1 MVYRVYVEKKEAL
14 ANEARALLEDLRA
27 FLGIQS
33 LTGLRLFNR
42 YDLEGISRELFDY
55 AVQTVLSEPQLDTVT
70 SEVPQG
76 DTVFAVEYLPGQY
89 DQRADSAAQCIQILS
104 QGERPTVRT
113 ARVYVLEGELTAEQV
128 EAVKKYVINPVE
140 SREASLELPETLRM
154 EYDIPTTVRTVEGFT
169 SMDAAALDALRD
181 ELGLAMDLDDL
192 KFLQGYFRD
201 DEGRD
206 PTITEIRVVDT
217 YWSDHCR
224 HTTFSTHID
233 QVEIHD
239 AAIQAAY
246 ERYLAARVEVYGEEK
261 AAKRPQTLM
270 DIATIGA
277 KVLKKRGLLPELDES
292 QLQELAEN
300 KRVGTAAIYYAFD
313 NTINSTRYPY
323 YAYMQTYWDS
333 VGLQTRLD
341 TTVTVSDLRRM
352 GDYDLCILSTHGAY
366 YTYEYGWLWE
376 RTATEP
382 LILLSE
388 KSEFWSDLRYGFDL
402 LAHRVV
408 KVNGMYAVNGDFFRS
423 AYRGNG
429 IVLSETCEFYG
440 KNGHVDT
447 AMADGLLAGGAKAV
461 MGYVNNVYSV
471 YSRSMLW
478 ATVNRMIEGE
488 TLEQAVD
495 YAKSIYGTD
504 DIIWYNEQG
513 GRRSHAAASYAML
526 SGSRS
531 AVLPNPYTAEE
542 AAAAA

>member
-1 MVYRVYVEKKEAL
+1 MEHDMLRRFGCAL
-14 ANEARALLEDLRA
+14 CVLAFALTALPTAA
-27 FLGIQS
+27 FAQQPEEQAAVQQS
-33 LTGLRLFNR
+33 LSATDVREMQQADAAVTALTG
-42 YDLEGISRELFDY
+42 GSDY
-55 AVQTVLSEPQLDTVT
+55 AQMTED
-70 SEVPQG
+70 
-76 DTVFAVEYLPGQY
+76 
-89 DQRADSAAQCIQILS
+89 
-104 QGERPTVRT
+104 ERT
-113 ARVYVLEGELTAEQV
+113 
-128 EAVKKYVINPVE
+128 
-140 SREASLELPETLRM
+140 
-154 EYDIPTTVRTVEGFT
+154 
-169 SMDAAALDALRD
+169 DAALQQLDALTAQGLVKQGSVYTD
-181 ELGLAMDLDDL
+181 AENGMISFTYSCGALGGILLT
-192 KFLQGYFRD
+192 
-201 DEGRD
+201 D
-206 PTITEIRVVDT
+206 PEEENT
-217 YWSDHCR
+217 
-224 HTTFSTHID
+224 
-233 QVEIHD
+233 
-239 AAIQAAY
+239 AA
-246 ERYLAARVEVYGEEK
+246 
-261 AAKRPQTLM
+261 
-270 DIATIGA
+270 
-277 KVLKKRGLLPELDES
+277 LPELDES

-333 VGLQTRLD
+333 VGLQTDLD

-352 GDYDLCILSTHGAY
+352 GRYDLCILSTHGAY
-366 YTYEYGWLWE
+366 YTYEYGWLWK

-388 KSEFWSDLRYGFDL
+388 KSEFWSDLRYGLDL

-513 GRRSHAAASYAML
+513 GRRPHAAASYAML
-526 SGSRS
+526 SGDRS
-531 AVLPNPYTAEE
+531 AALPNPYTAADVD
-542 AAAAA
+542 AAA

>member
-1 MVYRVYVEKKEAL
+1 MEHDMLRRFGCAL
-14 ANEARALLEDLRA
+14 CALVFALTALPTAA
-27 FLGIQS
+27 FAQQPEEQAAVQQS
-33 LTGLRLFNR
+33 LSATDVREMQQADAAVTALTG
-42 YDLEGISRELFDY
+42 GSDY
-55 AVQTVLSEPQLDTVT
+55 AQMTED
-70 SEVPQG
+70 
-76 DTVFAVEYLPGQY
+76 
-89 DQRADSAAQCIQILS
+89 
-104 QGERPTVRT
+104 ERT
-113 ARVYVLEGELTAEQV
+113 
-128 EAVKKYVINPVE
+128 
-140 SREASLELPETLRM
+140 
-154 EYDIPTTVRTVEGFT
+154 
-169 SMDAAALDALRD
+169 DAALQQLDALTAQGLVKQGSVYTD
-181 ELGLAMDLDDL
+181 AENGMISFTYSCGALGGILLT
-192 KFLQGYFRD
+192 
-201 DEGRD
+201 D
-206 PTITEIRVVDT
+206 PEEENT
-217 YWSDHCR
+217 
-224 HTTFSTHID
+224 
-233 QVEIHD
+233 
-239 AAIQAAY
+239 AA
-246 ERYLAARVEVYGEEK
+246 
-261 AAKRPQTLM
+261 
-270 DIATIGA
+270 
-277 KVLKKRGLLPELDES
+277 LPELDES

-333 VGLQTRLD
+333 VGLQTDLD

-352 GDYDLCILSTHGAY
+352 GRYDLCILSTHGAY
-366 YTYEYGWLWE
+366 YTYEYGWLFKK
-376 RTATEP
+376 TATEP
-382 LILLSE
+382 LILLTERSD
-388 KSEFWSDLRYGFDL
+388 FWSDLRYGFDL

-447 AMADGLLAGGAKAV
+447 SMADGLLAGGAKAV

-526 SGSRS
+526 SGDRS
-531 AVLPNPYTAEE
+531 AALPNPYTAADVD
-542 AAAAA
+542 AAA

>member
-1 MVYRVYVEKKEAL
+1 MEHDMLRRFGCAL
-14 ANEARALLEDLRA
+14 CALVFALTALPTAA
-27 FLGIQS
+27 FAQQPEEQAAVQQS
-33 LTGLRLFNR
+33 LSATDVREMQQADAAVTALTG
-42 YDLEGISRELFDY
+42 GSDY
-55 AVQTVLSEPQLDTVT
+55 AQMTEDERTDAALQQLN
-70 SEVPQG
+70 
-76 DTVFAVEYLPGQY
+76 A
-89 DQRADSAAQCIQILS
+89 
-104 QGERPTVRT
+104 
-113 ARVYVLEGELTAEQV
+113 LTAQGL
-128 EAVKKYVINPVE
+128 VKQGSVYTDAENGMI
-140 SREASLELPETLRM
+140 SFTYSCGALGGILLTDPEEENT
-154 EYDIPTTVRTVEGFT
+154 
-169 SMDAAALDALRD
+169 AA
-181 ELGLAMDLDDL
+181 
-192 KFLQGYFRD
+192 
-201 DEGRD
+201 
-206 PTITEIRVVDT
+206 
-217 YWSDHCR
+217 
-224 HTTFSTHID
+224 
-233 QVEIHD
+233 
-239 AAIQAAY
+239 
-246 ERYLAARVEVYGEEK
+246 
-261 AAKRPQTLM
+261 
-270 DIATIGA
+270 
-277 KVLKKRGLLPELDES
+277 LPELDES

-333 VGLQTRLD
+333 VGLQTDLD

-352 GDYDLCILSTHGAY
+352 GRYDLCILSTHGAY
-366 YTYEYGWLWE
+366 YTYEYGWLFK

-382 LILLSE
+382 LILLTERSD
-388 KSEFWSDLRYGFDL
+388 FWSDLRYGFDL

-447 AMADGLLAGGAKAV
+447 SMADGLLAGGAKAV

-478 ATVNRMIEGE
+478 AAVNRMIEGE

-526 SGSRS
+526 SGDRS
-531 AVLPNPYTAEE
+531 AALPNPYTAADVD
-542 AAAAA
+542 AAA